1 MQKAVE
7 IVSQGKVLRGMLHTP
22 ENMMGKVPA
31 VLLFHGFTGNS
42 MEPHFVFVKLS
53 RYLEKIGIASVRFD
67 FAGSGESDGDFID
80 MTMSN
85 ELSDA
90 HNILDF
96 VKTLDIIDNN
106 RIGLIGLSM
115 GGAIASMLAGQR
127 NSEIRTLCLWA
138 PAGTMADTVSER
150 YVGERLPE
158 MTEKGWLDIGGL
170 ALGLDFLKDIS
181 NLDIYQRAAGFDK
194 SVFIIHGELDQTVPI
209 KASEMYLDI
218 YGYRAKLHIIKG
230 GDHLFSS
237 LRIEAEVIEKTAEFL
252 KKELFE

>member
-1 MQKAVE
+1 MQKAIE

-22 ENMMGKVPA
+22 QNISGKIPA
-31 VLLFHGFTGNS
+31 VILFHGFTGNS
-42 MEPHFVFVKLS
+42 MEPHFIFVKLS

-67 FAGSGESDGDFID
+67 FAGSGESDGDFVD
-80 MTMSN
+80 MTLSN

-96 VKTLDIIDNN
+96 VKTLDFIDNK

-115 GGAIASMLAGQR
+115 GGTIASMLAGQR
-127 NSEIRTLCLWA
+127 PLEIKSLCLLA
-138 PAGTMADTVSER
+138 PAGTIADIISER

-170 ALGLDFLKDIS
+170 ALGLNMLKDIS
-181 NLDIYQRAAGFDK
+181 NIDIYQRSAGFDK
-194 SVFIIHGELDQTVPI
+194 NVLIIHGELDETVPI

-237 LRIEAEVIEKTAEFL
+237 LKIESETIEKTAEFL
-252 KKELFE
+252 KTEL